1 MAISLRAARV
11 DVGLTQSEAAKKLK
25 ISKGTLINYEKY
37 RTVPDIE
44 KSKEIAAL
52 YERDVNEIIFFRK

>member
-1 MAISLRAARV
+1 MAISLKAARV
-11 DVGLTQSEAAKKLK
+11 DVGLTQSEAAQRLK
-25 ISKGTLINYEKY
+25 ISKGTLANYEKY

-52 YERDVNEIIFFRK
+52 YKREVNELIFFKK